1 MARSR
6 PNPSSGGE
14 KKTPLII
21 ALVFFVLATIIAGVL
36 AFTYQGDLDAVKK
49 ESDTAK
55 EESKTARA
63 ELSKEQG
70 RLRLYQVILGTG
82 TEDDR
87 AKLAAAAE
95 KDALRDE
102 HAKIIGLLNAK
113 LQTAIEAEKTAFVGN
128 GNFQAKPAELFSWPW
143 PANGEMLASPSPGPL
158 MVTIVKLRAERE
170 MAMRKLLGEQKT
182 VSTLEND
189 LKAAK
194 ELYDTERTK
203 LSLATAAIP
212 KKLDEIRQALAKDL
226 DVKKQEFLDAGKEY
240 RPTLAKARND
250 YDLAV
255 QTNNEINLKLKGIE
269 EQLEKERSKQAD
281 KDDTNTF
288 DNPKGDITAVFPTQN
303 TVEINLGSAD
313 NVKSGLTFNI
323 FPRDVKDRGFES
335 RKRKILEDGRY
346 VERVV
351 PKAKIEVIEV
361 IGPYLSR
368 ARITETAEALRDP
381 ILKSDLLYNSAWRKG
396 SVDHV
401 VLYGIFDIDGDGSDD
416 IKTVARQLNKMGI
429 VVDGYYDLSSRK
441 WIGGGPTERTT
452 FAVEGAVPS
461 ATAGDLLVKEKGDL
475 INGISAAR
483 DEAKKKGNKVIRYRE
498 FFPSIGYTV
507 KFDVNEETINQA
519 AAKYLRTNA
528 TPVEETPK

>member
-1 MARSR
+1 MARSK
-6 PNPSSGGE
+6 PNPSGGGE
-14 KKTPLII
+14 GKTPLII
-21 ALVFFVLATIIAGVL
+21 ALVFFVLATIVAGVL

-70 RLRLYQVILGTG
+70 RARLYQVILGIG

-87 AKLAAAAE
+87 PKLAAAAE
-95 KDALRDE
+95 KDALREE
-102 HAKIIGLLNAK
+102 HAKIMGLLNAK
-113 LQTAIEAEKTAFVGN
+113 LQTAIEAEKTVYVGS
-128 GNFQAKPAELFSWPW
+128 GGVTLKPAELFSWPW
-143 PANGEMLASPSPGPL
+143 PANGEMLAAPSPGPI
-158 MVTIVKLRAERE
+158 MATMVKLRAERE
-170 MAMRKLLGEQKT
+170 IAMRKLLGEQKT
-182 VSTLEND
+182 VTLLDTD
-189 LKAAK
+189 LKTAK
-194 ELYDTERTK
+194 DLYDTERAKLTK
-203 LSLATAAIP
+203 ATADIP
-212 KKLDEIRQALAKDL
+212 KQLDAIRQTLAKDL
-226 DVKKQEFLDAGKEY
+226 EAKKAEFVKAGEEY
-240 RPTLAKARND
+240 RPNLAKARND

-255 QTNNEINLKLKGIE
+255 QNNAEINSKLKGIQ
-269 EQLEKERSKQAD
+269 EQLEKELSKQAD
-281 KDDTNTF
+281 KDDPNAF
-288 DNPKGDITAVFPTQN
+288 DNPKGDITAVFLSQN
-303 TVEINLGSAD
+303 IVEINLGSAD
-313 NVKSGLTFNI
+313 NVKPGLTFNVM
-323 FPRDVKDRGFES
+323 PREVKDRGFES
-335 RKRKILEDGRY
+335 RKRKIIEDGRS

-368 ARITETAEALRDP
+368 ARVTETAEALREP
-381 ILKSDLLYNSAWRKG
+381 ILKTDLLYNSAWRKG

-452 FAVEGAVPS
+452 FAVEGAIPS
-461 ATAGDLLVKEKGDL
+461 VTAGDLLVKEKGDL

-483 DEAKKKGNKVIRYRE
+483 DEAKKKGNKVVRYRD
-498 FFPSIGYTV
+498 FFPSIGYAV

-519 AAKYLRTNA
+519 AGKYLRTNVA
-528 TPVEETPK
+528 PVEDMPK